1 MQMAKF
7 LLVAF
12 VTAAVISITLG
23 EDWSYSVGASDGPEN
38 WSGICKSG
46 KKQSPID
53 ILAKKTEYDYSLGS
67 FTLTNYKHAS
77 PQNFTSFNNK
87 HTLKVSFPSDYYKV
101 SGGNLPGTF
110 TTVQLHLH
118 WGSDNTKGAE
128 HGMDGMFYPA
138 EVSATHS
145 CRSLAQDKSVRYV

>member
-1 MQMAKF
+1 MKASF
-7 LLVAF
+7 LILVL
-12 VTAAVISITLG
+12 S
-23 EDWSYSVGASDGPEN
+23 GPEN
-38 WSGICKSG
+38 WGGICASG

-53 ILAKKTEYDYSLGS
+53 IMTNTTEYDSSLGN
-67 FTLTNYKHAS
+67 FILTNYTHAS

-87 HTLKVSFPSDYYKV
+87 HTLKVSLPPDYYKV

-110 TTVQLHLH
+110 TTVQFHLH

-138 EVSATHS
+138 EVSTMHS
-145 CRSLAQDKSVRYV
+145 FRSLAQDKSVRYVIRRQFK